1 MKKSIFIIAACLLAF
16 GCNRT
21 NGGDS
26 DTIATNNSK
35 TFATR
40 TLAGEQNFLVS
51 SEEGFPMTGNTIG
64 LRNSYNIVWPTEN
77 MMSADAE
84 RELIHIYFC
93 NDKIDDLETAAH
105 RWLND
110 ATFYT
115 EDGAK
120 VTPVKNIDDSSWYSS
135 FTIESKCEQQGD
147 IATFIIW
154 RETYYVGA
162 AHGLYSCEYV
172 NVDVNSG
179 NIIHLNDLVDTSLL
193 GPVIARAVE
202 DLTVNSDVQK
212 ALFDVNPERLPV
224 TADFTIDSTRSTITL
239 VYQVYEI
246 ASYADGI
253 QEIVLP
259 IFWLSKHIPLTPY
272 AKSLFGSGC
281 SID

>member
-1 MKKSIFIIAACLLAF
+1 KEKEILA
-16 GCNRT
+16 
-21 NGGDS
+21 
-26 DTIATNNSK
+26 IP
-35 TFATR
+35 
-40 TLAGEQNFLVS
+40 V
-51 SEEGFPMTGNTIG
+51 
-64 LRNSYNIVWPTEN
+64 NSYKEDIETE
-77 MMSADAE
+77 M
-84 RELIHIYFC
+84 
-93 NDKIDDLETAAH
+93 
-105 RWLND
+105 ND
-110 ATFYT
+110 AMIKYNPYIAEGYFVY
-115 EDGAK
+115 
-120 VTPVKNIDDSSWYSS
+120 NISWYSY

-154 RETYYVGA
+154 RETYSVGA

-212 ALFDVNPERLPV
+212 ALFDVNPERLPIP
-224 TADFTIDSTRSTITL
+224 ADFTIDSTRSTITL

>member
-1 MKKSIFIIAACLLAF
+1 MKKSIFIIAACLLAI

-21 NGGDS
+21 NGVDS
-26 DTIATNNSK
+26 DTIAPDGNK
-35 TFATR
+35 TFTTK
-40 TLAGEQNFLVS
+40 TLTDEQNFIVS
-51 SEEGFPMTGNTIG
+51 SEEGFLFAGDTIG
-64 LRNSYNIVWPTEN
+64 LRNSYNIVWPAEG
-77 MMSADAE
+77 MMTPDAE

-93 NDKIDDLETAAH
+93 NDKIDVFETAAH
-105 RWLND
+105 HWLND

-120 VTPVKNIDDSSWYSS
+120 VTPVKNIDDSSWYSY

-154 RETYYVGA
+154 RETYSVGA

-212 ALFDVNPERLPV
+212 ALFDVNPERLPIP
-224 TADFTIDSTRSTITL
+224 ADFTIDSTRSTITL

-272 AKSLFGSGC
+272 AKSLFGPGC